1 MLIQALIFFFWCIKE
16 SFSFDIISYFLPGI
30 FSVLTGV
37 IAALI
42 FLKSLK
48 ESEISLTI
56 PLLSL
61 SPLFSSLFSWIFLGE
76 ALSLLQYIGIFIIIT
91 GILILYSEKLQL
103 LYFLKSI
110 INIKDNKSVK
120 LMTIVAFLWSL
131 TPVLDKMCLQH
142 SSINIHGLVQAIC
155 IFGILFFFSKKELKV
170 LKNLNK
176 TNLILIF
183 ITVSI
188 GASAIILQFFS
199 ITMTYVPIMESIK
212 RATGQ
217 FGALFFGKI
226 FFNES
231 ITRQK
236 VLGIVLITTGVFLL
250 V

>member
-1 MLIQALIFFFWCIKE
+1 MSISILICFISGIFWACFDLTRKLSLKYVHPRVLLILLMLVQALVFLIWCVKKN
-16 SFSFDIISYFLPGI
+16 FSFDLISYFLPGI

-76 ALSLLQYIGIFIIIT
+76 SLSFILYIGIFIIIT
-91 GILILYSEKLQL
+91 GILILYSEKFQL

-110 INIKDNKSVK
+110 IKIKNNKSVK

-155 IFGILFFFSKKELKV
+155 TFGILFFFLK
-170 LKNLNK
+170 KNLK
-176 TNLILIF
+176 
-183 ITVSI
+183 
-188 GASAIILQFFS
+188 
-199 ITMTYVPIMESIK
+199 Y
-212 RATGQ
+212 
-217 FGALFFGKI
+217 
-226 FFNES
+226 
-231 ITRQK
+231 
-236 VLGIVLITTGVFLL
+236 
-250 V
+250 

>member
-1 MLIQALIFFFWCIKE
+1 M
-16 SFSFDIISYFLPGI
+16 
-30 FSVLTGV
+30 TGV

-199 ITMTYVPIMESIK
+199 FHTSN
-212 RATGQ
+212 
-217 FGALFFGKI
+217 FF
-226 FFNES
+226 
-231 ITRQK
+231 
-236 VLGIVLITTGVFLL
+236 
-250 V
+250 